1 MQCIVLTCCTA
12 LCAAQIDAV
21 LAAVSGSGLTL
32 AQLAGGGSMT
42 SEQLRDVWLKEVTT
56 KLHIS
61 TLSDTLALILALDKL
76 NQATQQRRTLPSEP

>member
-1 MQCIVLTCCTA
+1 
-12 LCAAQIDAV
+12 
-21 LAAVSGSGLTL
+21 
-32 AQLAGGGSMT
+32 
-42 SEQLRDVWLKEVTT
+42 VWLKEVTT